1 MNINSIIKPLNE
13 AQREAV
19 TSPEQA
25 MLILAGAGSG
35 KTKVLVHRIAWQI
48 SAHAVS
54 PQRILAVT
62 FTNKAAQEM
71 NKRISHLLDLPTHSM
86 WVGTFHG
93 LAFRFLRQHA
103 KQAKLPEGFQIID
116 SADQLKVIKRV
127 LTLLKLDEQ
136 TCPAKHIQWHIN
148 AQKDNGLR
156 AKYTAE
162 PLDPSEQY
170 LLRIYVAYEKLC
182 EDAGLLDFSELL
194 LKAHE
199 VLRDTPDLLAHYQHT
214 FQHIHVDEFQDTNT
228 LQYAWLRLLAQQHNN
243 LFVVG
248 DDDQSIYGWRGA
260 KIENMYDFQKH
271 FPAHKVIKLEQN
283 YRSTG
288 NILNAANHVIKA
300 NAGRMSKTLWTE
312 AGLGN
317 PLLLYRACN
326 EVDEANF
333 VIERI
338 NAWIKQAGDYSDIA
352 ILYRSNALSRQ
363 FEEKLVNAAIP
374 YRVYGC
380 LRFFDRLE
388 VKDALAYLRLLSYHN
403 DDVAF
408 ERIMNTPSRG
418 LGIKTLTDLRTLAHS
433 NGSSLWEASCTVIS
447 GRYLSLRATK
457 ALTQFVSFIKN
468 LAEEIATLALHVQ
481 VSTVIEKSGLIAFYE
496 KTHTESKEER
506 ADNLN
511 ELINAARF
519 FDFDTTP
526 SANQLDTFLAH
537 TMLDSGVAQHNDGSP
552 AVQLMTLHSA
562 KGLEFKVVFLVGME
576 EGLFPSTQSIDSE
589 EQMEEERRLCYVG
602 ITRTM
607 EQLYLSYAD
616 SRRLYGREMYPRPS
630 RFLRE
635 IPSTSMNEVTLSP
648 SHYSFA
654 TPTKTS
660 PLLQGLNLGQRV
672 KHRKF
677 GEGVILDI
685 EGDGHHQKVL
695 IRFYDR
701 SLYENAAEKWLM
713 VSYAQLETL

>member
-1 MNINSIIKPLNE
+1 MNIDNIIKPLNE

-19 TSPEQA
+19 TSPAQA

-48 SAHAVS
+48 QAQAVS

-71 NKRISHLLDLPTHSM
+71 NKRITHLLDQPTHSM

-93 LAFRFLRQHA
+93 LAFRLLRQHA

-127 LTLLKLDEQ
+127 LNLLKLNEQ
-136 TCPAKHIQWHIN
+136 ACPAKHIQWYIN
-148 AQKDNGLR
+148 AQKDKGLR
-156 AKYTAE
+156 AKYSAE
-162 PLDPSEQY
+162 PLDASEQHV
-170 LLRIYVAYEKLC
+170 LRIYVAYEKLC

-199 VLRDTPDLLAHYQHT
+199 VLRDTPELLAHYQSK
-214 FQHIHVDEFQDTNT
+214 FQHLHVDEFQDTNT
-228 LQYAWLRLLAQQHNN
+228 VQYAWLRLLAQQHNN

-300 NAGRMSKTLWTE
+300 NEGRMSKTLWTE

-333 VIERI
+333 VIDRI
-338 NAWIKQAGDYSDIA
+338 NAWINQAGAYSDIA

-363 FEEKLVNAAIP
+363 FEEKLVSAAIP
-374 YRVYGC
+374 YRVYGG

-408 ERIMNTPSRG
+408 ERVINTPSRG
-418 LGIKTLTDLRTLAHS
+418 LGVKTLADLRTLAYS
-433 NGSSLWEASCTVIS
+433 NASSLWEAACVVIS
-447 GRYLSLRATK
+447 GRHLSLRTTK
-457 ALTQFVSFIKN
+457 ALAQFVSFIN
-468 LAEEIATLALHVQ
+468 GLTEEIAGLELHEQ
-481 VSTVIEKSGLIAFYE
+481 VSTVIEKSGLIEFYE
-496 KTHTESKEER
+496 KTQAESKEER
-506 ADNLN
+506 VDNLK
-511 ELINAARF
+511 ELVNAARF

-526 SANQLDTFLAH
+526 SENQLDTFLAH
-537 TMLDSGVAQHNDGSP
+537 TMLDSGVAQHNDESP

-576 EGLFPSTQSIDSE
+576 EGLFPSTHSLDSA

-607 EQLYLSYAD
+607 AQLYLSYAD

-630 RFLRE
+630 RFIRE
-635 IPSTSMNEVTLSP
+635 IPSTAMNEVTFSKP
-648 SHYSFA
+648 RSSFA
-654 TPTKTS
+654 EPVKTS

-677 GEGVILDI
+677 GEGVILNI

-701 SLYENAAEKWLM
+701 SLYENSAEKWLM